1 MGSLILVLNY
11 YNSYQ
16 SGLPVSSFFL
26 PPTNF
31 QSDLTKVH
39 KSDYQD
45 TPPRDK
51 VQIADLDLAQPSNYF
66 CPNYS
71 HPYSVPKPYRSACSS
86 ISESPY
92 LYLSRC
98 KYLHLKLPFPLAS
111 TLLHPSNSASV
122 SPLLESPHVNLIP
135 HHPTLVAACL

>member
-71 HPYSVPKPYRSACSS
+71 HPYSVPKPYEVPAVPSVS
-86 ISESPY
+86 
-92 LYLSRC
+92 
-98 KYLHLKLPFPLAS
+98 LHICTFLDAS
-111 TLLHPSNSASV
+111 TY
-122 SPLLESPHVNLIP
+122 
-135 HHPTLVAACL
+135 T